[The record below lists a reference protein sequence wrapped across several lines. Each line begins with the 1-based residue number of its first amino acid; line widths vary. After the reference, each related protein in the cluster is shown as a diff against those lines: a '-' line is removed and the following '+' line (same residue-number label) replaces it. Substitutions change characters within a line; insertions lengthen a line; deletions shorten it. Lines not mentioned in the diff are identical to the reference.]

1 MQENHC
7 FIDTSSFYFAGI
19 LISNFKFYCHIQ
31 LYRDMFKTY
40 LPLCMDEARL
50 SHFTFLCMEQDI
62 NIDKDKVLGR
72 FAAINERRMH
82 FFLGP

>member
-7 FIDTSSFYFAGI
+7 FIDTSFYFARI

-31 LYRDMFKTY
+31 LYRDRFKTY

-50 SHFTFLCMEQDI
+50 PHFTFLCVEQDI
-62 NIDKDKVLGR
+62 NIDKDKVVGR
-72 FAAINERRMH
+72 FAAIKERRMH